1 MEDSKSFASLTP
13 SLLARKGGARPAM
26 RPQLLPLSQLHEN
39 VAHQIN
45 LDEDDLGWNDHGE
58 DHGPLPATD
67 QISPASES
75 VRREARIVPIKGLV
89 EERPLVKEEKR
100 FEIFDLGHNFTQLV
114 IHYGFKDEIDIPEE
128 LEKTRYHGL
137 VINPDDTT
145 YFVGKE
151 TIIPTTL
158 PGMAIWR
165 EFIFAWISRN
175 ASSVIDYYNLPSKRV
190 MEVGTR
196 IDI

>member
-26 RPQLLPLSQLHEN
+26 RPQLLPLSQIHEN
-39 VAHQIN
+39 VAHQMN

-89 EERPLVKEEKR
+89 EERPLV
-100 FEIFDLGHNFTQLV
+100 V
-114 IHYGFKDEIDIPEE
+114 
-128 LEKTRYHGL
+128 TRS
-137 VINPDDTT
+137 VPDVVRQQDSINDRLTAVPDDAEAVQRRSALTQGRRAA
-145 YFVGKE
+145 F
-151 TIIPTTL
+151 TL
-158 PGMAIWR
+158 RLDAER
-165 EFIFAWISRN
+165 HLKLRLACAVDSRS
-175 ASSVIDYYNLPSKRV
+175 AQQIVTEALDRLIADMPEIEALAARV
-190 MEVGTR
+190 RRNKFQKG
-196 IDI
+196 DLS